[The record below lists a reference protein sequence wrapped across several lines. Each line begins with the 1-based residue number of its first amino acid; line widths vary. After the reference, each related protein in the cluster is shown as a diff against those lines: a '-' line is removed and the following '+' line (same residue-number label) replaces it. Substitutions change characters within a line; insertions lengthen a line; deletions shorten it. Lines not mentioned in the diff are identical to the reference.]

1 MRGRSTWIAVHRYT
15 STRLTML
22 PFHNESDVLHLKAI
36 DQGVKKATGGW
47 RPSVVIFEGDT
58 IEDVRSRA
66 RFKAWLTHIE
76 NEEAI
81 RTRGYYLRLLY
92 RLGERIARN
101 ELGMLLRKKSAA
113 ELRGS
118 CCLRIG
124 EMELY
129 AHDSLPFPWFEGHF
143 VRAENQ
149 RRYITAR
156 ACGLF
161 RHKAQC
167 FSRLHQHD
175 YFDVLFCVWH
185 CLMRTMPRSDISGE
199 LRISNRMVMW
209 AIGELRKLG
218 LWPWDPRGP
227 GDGAS
232 KRNASGDPA
241 VGPNGDDE
249 ASAGTLASFLK
260 ECTAIRNRLQPT
272 LPSEPPEDSFAI
284 GLSYVIDDDAAFN
297 FGRYVRLAYA
307 EFEAKL
313 GEIVSG
319 TIQRFEGDTVIV
331 NLGGTTEGI
340 LPRAEKVRSENYN
353 VGERIRALIY
363 EVKKV
368 GPRVK
373 VILSRTHRDLVRALF
388 ELEVPEI
395 SDGTITIRRIER
407 EPGYRTKLAVDSNDE
422 KVDCVGACVGV
433 RGSRIKSIIDE
444 LNGERIDIIRWNN
457 DPSTLIANALKPAE
471 VGDITLDPTTKKAL
485 VIVNEDQQSLAIG
498 RKGQNVRLAS
508 KLTGWD
514 IDIMTRAELERSVAD
529 DNRGEAGAAT
539 PASLTADR
547 AGEDAKIAS
556 SDAQSPPTA
565 PAGTEGPATGSSEP
579 RTDKPNPDP
588 TAVESPSLA
597 DGQSAGDPT

>member
-1 MRGRSTWIAVHRYT
+1 MANNADILRYIDSIARDKEIDKEALIVPIEQAMALALAKKYGVDDVEMRLDRETGEFICNYDVSMEEQGRIFAMSV
-15 STRLTML
+15 
-22 PFHNESDVLHLKAI
+22 KQAI
-36 DQGVKKATGGW
+36 IGRVREAERD
-47 RPSVVIFEGDT
+47 VIF
-58 IEDVRSRA
+58 
-66 RFKAWLTHIE
+66 
-76 NEEAI
+76 
-81 RTRGYYLRLLY
+81 
-92 RLGERIARN
+92 
-101 ELGMLLRKKSAA
+101 
-113 ELRGS
+113 
-118 CCLRIG
+118 
-124 EMELY
+124 
-129 AHDSLPFPWFEGHF
+129 
-143 VRAENQ
+143 
-149 RRYITAR
+149 
-156 ACGLF
+156 
-161 RHKAQC
+161 
-167 FSRLHQHD
+167 
-175 YFDVLFCVWH
+175 
-185 CLMRTMPRSDISGE
+185 
-199 LRISNRMVMW
+199 
-209 AIGELRKLG
+209 
-218 LWPWDPRGP
+218 
-227 GDGAS
+227 
-232 KRNASGDPA
+232 
-241 VGPNGDDE
+241 
-249 ASAGTLASFLK
+249 
-260 ECTAIRNRLQPT
+260 
-272 LPSEPPEDSFAI
+272 
-284 GLSYVIDDDAAFN
+284 
-297 FGRYVRLAYA
+297 A

-331 NLGGTTEGI
+331 NLGRTTEGI

-529 DNRGEAGAAT
+529 DNRGEASPA
-539 PASLTADR
+539 PASVAPDR
-547 AGEDAKIAS
+547 AGAAGAEPAS
-556 SDAQSPPTA
+556 SGAQSA
-565 PAGTEGPATGSSEP
+565 PAGPGGAEGPEHGSAETRS
-579 RTDKPNPDP
+579 DKPNPEP
-588 TAVESPSLA
+588 PATAVESPSLA
-597 DGQSAGDPT
+597 DGQSAGDPN

>member
-1 MRGRSTWIAVHRYT
+1 MVRGRGFY
-15 STRLTML
+15 RLTGSCRFFGPSLDETQAMANNADIL
-22 PFHNESDVLHLKAI
+22 RYIDSIARDKEIDKEALIVAIEQAMALALARKYGVDDVEMRLDRETGEFICNYDVSMEEQGRIFAMSVKQAI
-36 DQGVKKATGGW
+36 IGRVREAERD
-47 RPSVVIFEGDT
+47 VIF
-58 IEDVRSRA
+58 
-66 RFKAWLTHIE
+66 
-76 NEEAI
+76 
-81 RTRGYYLRLLY
+81 
-92 RLGERIARN
+92 
-101 ELGMLLRKKSAA
+101 
-113 ELRGS
+113 
-118 CCLRIG
+118 
-124 EMELY
+124 
-129 AHDSLPFPWFEGHF
+129 
-143 VRAENQ
+143 
-149 RRYITAR
+149 
-156 ACGLF
+156 
-161 RHKAQC
+161 
-167 FSRLHQHD
+167 
-175 YFDVLFCVWH
+175 
-185 CLMRTMPRSDISGE
+185 
-199 LRISNRMVMW
+199 
-209 AIGELRKLG
+209 
-218 LWPWDPRGP
+218 
-227 GDGAS
+227 
-232 KRNASGDPA
+232 
-241 VGPNGDDE
+241 
-249 ASAGTLASFLK
+249 
-260 ECTAIRNRLQPT
+260 
-272 LPSEPPEDSFAI
+272 
-284 GLSYVIDDDAAFN
+284 
-297 FGRYVRLAYA
+297 A

-331 NLGGTTEGI
+331 NLGRTTEGI

-529 DNRGEAGAAT
+529 DNRGEAPA
-539 PASLTADR
+539 PASLAPDR
-547 AGEDAKIAS
+547 GAEGATSATSGAKSPQAETEGAEGPEPAS
-556 SDAQSPPTA
+556 SETRS
-565 PAGTEGPATGSSEP
+565 
-579 RTDKPNPDP
+579 DKPNPETP
-588 TAVESPSLA
+588 ATAVESPSLA

>member
-1 MRGRSTWIAVHRYT
+1 MRLDRETGEFICNYDVSMEEQGRIFAMSV
-15 STRLTML
+15 
-22 PFHNESDVLHLKAI
+22 KQAI
-36 DQGVKKATGGW
+36 IGRVREAERD
-47 RPSVVIFEGDT
+47 VIF
-58 IEDVRSRA
+58 
-66 RFKAWLTHIE
+66 
-76 NEEAI
+76 
-81 RTRGYYLRLLY
+81 
-92 RLGERIARN
+92 
-101 ELGMLLRKKSAA
+101 
-113 ELRGS
+113 
-118 CCLRIG
+118 
-124 EMELY
+124 
-129 AHDSLPFPWFEGHF
+129 
-143 VRAENQ
+143 
-149 RRYITAR
+149 
-156 ACGLF
+156 
-161 RHKAQC
+161 
-167 FSRLHQHD
+167 
-175 YFDVLFCVWH
+175 
-185 CLMRTMPRSDISGE
+185 
-199 LRISNRMVMW
+199 
-209 AIGELRKLG
+209 
-218 LWPWDPRGP
+218 
-227 GDGAS
+227 
-232 KRNASGDPA
+232 
-241 VGPNGDDE
+241 
-249 ASAGTLASFLK
+249 
-260 ECTAIRNRLQPT
+260 
-272 LPSEPPEDSFAI
+272 
-284 GLSYVIDDDAAFN
+284 
-297 FGRYVRLAYA
+297 A

-331 NLGGTTEGI
+331 NLGRTTEGI

-529 DNRGEAGAAT
+529 DNRGEAGSPA
-539 PASLTADR
+539 PASLAADR
-547 AGEDAKIAS
+547 AAEGGAPAS
-556 SDAQSPPTA
+556 SGAPSPQT
-565 PAGTEGPATGSSEP
+565 GPGGAAETGSSET
-579 RTDKPNPDP
+579 RSDKPNPDP
-588 TAVESPSLA
+588 PATAVESPSLA